1 MSGWAITAAVAAVIA
16 LCAILLERRRVR
28 RRNIESVGFMPWTLL
43 TVLAV
48 FLAVFAAAIALNGY

>member
-1 MSGWAITAAVAAVIA
+1 MSGWSVTAIVAAVVA
-16 LCAILLERRRVR
+16 LCTLLLERRRVR

-43 TVLAV
+43 TVMAL